1 MVAAWCASKATSYVC
16 FSHHTLPTPEM
27 SRNLKARVRMR
38 ELKTAGEA
46 ARAGGEVLMK
56 YFRTGVIASHKNDT
70 ETYNLVSIA
79 DVEAERAI
87 VDVIRRA
94 FPDHAVL
101 GEESHHDDANS
112 EHLWVVDP
120 LDGTTNFIHGIP
132 HFAVSIAYYHQG
144 KPKCGVVFNPSRD
157 DWYEATA
164 GGGAFHNGQP
174 ASVCQ
179 SETLD
184 KVLVGVGFYYDRG
197 EMMEATLAAVRD
209 LFYAQIHGIRRFGTA
224 ALDLAQ
230 VGCGLFGAYF
240 EYQLSPWDFA
250 AGVLFVEE
258 AGGCATTAL
267 GKPLPLRKTDV
278 LASNKLLHDRV
289 QRIVGPHLPESM
301 W

>member
-1 MVAAWCASKATSYVC
+1 M
-16 FSHHTLPTPEM
+16 H
-27 SRNLKARVRMR
+27 
-38 ELKTAGEA
+38 ELRTAGEA
-46 ARAGGEVLMK
+46 ARVGGAVLAK
-56 YFRTGVIASHKNDT
+56 YFQTGVIAEHKNDK
-70 ETYNLVSIA
+70 ETYNLVSVA
-79 DVEAERAI
+79 DVEAEQAI
-87 VDVIRRA
+87 VDVIRRE

-101 GEESHHDDANS
+101 GEESHHDDVKS

-132 HFAVSIAYYHQG
+132 HYAVSIAYYHQG
-144 KPKCGVVFNPSRD
+144 QPKCGVVFNPSRD
-157 DWYEATA
+157 DWYEVTA
-164 GGGAFHNGQP
+164 GGGAFHNGKP
-174 ASVCQ
+174 VSVCR

-258 AGGCATTAL
+258 AGGRVTTSR
-267 GKPLPLRKTDV
+267 GQPLPLRKTDL
-278 LASNKLLHDRV
+278 LASNGLLHDQV

-301 W
+301 RK